1 MKPFKN
7 KLAVTIVL
15 LSVAFC
21 GMIIYSL
28 QSDANG
34 ISSSVSTV
42 VSPLQK
48 IVYNINSR
56 VKETVDFFLNFSE
69 VKLENEQLK
78 QKNAELAN
86 ELIEYESLK
95 DEVERLREALNFTE
109 SRSNYNYVGVN
120 IIGYSGS
127 SLSDGYIIDKGSN
140 DGIAKNMVVVSYKGL
155 VGKVTKVSSNFAVV
169 QSILNENIAVAVMD
183 QQTRDATGVLQ
194 GLSDKKDTNMTVV
207 YNLPIDSDV
216 KEGDIII
223 TSGLGKIYPKEIP
236 VGTVVSVQE
245 DNVKVMKSAVV
256 EPFVNF
262 NKLEELFVVIPNS
275 NIDEIDYD
283 YEENI

>member
-69 VKLENEQLK
+69 VKLENEELK
-78 QKNAELAN
+78 QKNTELEN
-86 ELIEYESLK
+86 ELIGYESLK

-140 DGIAKNMVVVSYKGL
+140 DGIAKNMVVVSSKGL
-155 VGKVTKVSSNFAVV
+155 VGKVTKVSSNFAIV

-183 QQTRDATGVLQ
+183 QQTREATGMLQ
-194 GLSDKKDTNMTVV
+194 GLSDKKDKNMTVV

-216 KEGDIII
+216 KEGDIFI

-256 EPFVNF
+256 EPFVKF
-262 NKLEELFVVIPNS
+262 NELEELFVVIPNS
-275 NIDEIDYD
+275 NIDEIEYD
-283 YEENI
+283 

>member
-7 KLAVTIVL
+7 KLAVTIFL

-69 VKLENEQLK
+69 VKLENEELK
-78 QKNAELAN
+78 EKNTKLAN

-109 SRSNYNYVGVN
+109 SKNNYNYVGVN

-140 DGIAKNMVVVSYKGL
+140 DGIAKNMVVVSSKGL
-155 VGKVTKVSSNFAVV
+155 VGKVTKVSSNFAIV

-183 QQTRDATGVLQ
+183 QQTREATGVLQ
-194 GLSDKKDTNMTVV
+194 GLSDKKDNNMPVV
-207 YNLPIDSDV
+207 YNLPINSDV

-236 VGTVVSVQE
+236 VGTVVSVEE

-262 NKLEELFVVIPNS
+262 NELEELFVVIPNS
-275 NIDEIDYD
+275 NIDEIEYT
-283 YEENI
+283 

>member
-109 SRSNYNYVGVN
+109 SKNNYKYVGVN
-120 IIGYSGS
+120 IIGYSGN

-223 TSGLGKIYPKEIP
+223 TSGLGKIYPKQIP

-275 NIDEIDYD
+275 NIDEIEYD
-283 YEENI
+283 

>member
-7 KLAVTIVL
+7 KLAVTIFL

-69 VKLENEQLK
+69 VKLENEELK
-78 QKNAELAN
+78 EKNTKLAN

-109 SRSNYNYVGVN
+109 SKNNYNYVGVN

-140 DGIAKNMVVVSYKGL
+140 DGIDKNMVVVSSKGL
-155 VGKVTKVSSNFAVV
+155 VGKVTKVSSNFAIV

-183 QQTRDATGVLQ
+183 QQTREATGVLQ
-194 GLSDKKDTNMTVV
+194 GLSDKKDNNMTVV
-207 YNLPIDSDV
+207 YNLPISSDV

-236 VGTVVSVQE
+236 VGTVVSVEE

-262 NKLEELFVVIPNS
+262 NEVEELFVVIPNS
-275 NIDEIDYD
+275 NIDEIEYD
-283 YEENI
+283 

>member
-69 VKLENEQLK
+69 VKLENEELK
-78 QKNAELAN
+78 EKNTKLAN

-109 SRSNYNYVGVN
+109 SKNNYKYVGVN

-140 DGIAKNMVVVSYKGL
+140 DGIAKNMVVVSSKGL
-155 VGKVTKVSSNFAVV
+155 VGKVTKVASNFAIV

-183 QQTRDATGVLQ
+183 QQTREATGVLQ
-194 GLSDKKDTNMTVV
+194 GLSDKKDNNMTVV
-207 YNLPIDSDV
+207 YNLPISSDV

-236 VGTVVSVQE
+236 VGTVVSVEE

-262 NKLEELFVVIPNS
+262 NELEELFVVIPNS
-275 NIDEIDYD
+275 NIDEIEY
-283 YEENI
+283 N

>member
-21 GMIIYSL
+21 GMIAYSL
-28 QSDANG
+28 KSDANA
-34 ISSSVSTV
+34 ITSSVSTV

-56 VKETVDFFLNFSE
+56 IKETVDFFLNFSE
-69 VKLENEQLK
+69 VKNENQELKEKNTELENQ
-78 QKNAELAN
+78 
-86 ELIEYESLK
+86 LIEYDSLK
-95 DEVERLREALNFTE
+95 SEVERLREALNFKDA
-109 SRSNYNYVGVN
+109 RSNYNYVGVN

-127 SLSDGYIIDKGSN
+127 SLSDGYIVDKGSN
-140 DGIAKNMVVVSYKGL
+140 DGLAKNMVVVSSKGL
-155 VGKVTKVSSNFAVV
+155 VGKITKVSNNFAVV

-183 QQTRDATGVLQ
+183 QQTREATGVLQ
-194 GLSDKKDTNMTVV
+194 GLSDKKYGNVTQI
-207 YNLPIDSDV
+207 YNLPIDSDI
-216 KEGDIII
+216 KEGDVII

-236 VGTVVSVQE
+236 VGKIVSVEE

-256 EPFVNF
+256 EPFVKF
-262 NKLEELFVVIPNS
+262 DELEELFVVIPNS
-275 NIDEIDYD
+275 NIDEIEYD
-283 YEENI
+283 

>member
-48 IVYNINSR
+48 IVSNINSR

-69 VKLENEQLK
+69 VKLENEELK
-78 QKNAELAN
+78 QKNTELEN

-140 DGIAKNMVVVSYKGL
+140 DGIAKNMVVVSSKGL
-155 VGKVTKVSSNFAVV
+155 VGKVTKVSSNFAIV

-183 QQTRDATGVLQ
+183 QQTREATGMLQ
-194 GLSDKKDTNMTVV
+194 GLSDKKDKNMTVV

-216 KEGDIII
+216 KEGDIFI

-256 EPFVNF
+256 EPFVKF
-262 NKLEELFVVIPNS
+262 NELEELFVVIPNS
-275 NIDEIDYD
+275 NIDEIEYD
-283 YEENI
+283 

>member
-140 DGIAKNMVVVSYKGL
+140 DGLAKNMVVVSYKGL

-245 DNVKVMKSAVV
+245 ENVKVMKSSVV

-275 NIDEIDYD
+275 NIDEIEYD
-283 YEENI
+283 

>member
-169 QSILNENIAVAVMD
+169 QSILNENIAAAVMD

-275 NIDEIDYD
+275 NIDEIEYD
-283 YEENI
+283 

>member
-69 VKLENEQLK
+69 VKLENEELK
-78 QKNAELAN
+78 KKNTKLAN

-109 SRSNYNYVGVN
+109 SKNNYKYVGVN
-120 IIGYSGS
+120 IIGYSGN

-140 DGIAKNMVVVSYKGL
+140 DGIDKNMVVVNSKGL
-155 VGKVTKVSSNFAVV
+155 VGKVTKVASNFAIV

-183 QQTRDATGVLQ
+183 QQTREATGVLQ
-194 GLSDKKDTNMTVV
+194 GLSDKKDNNMTVV
-207 YNLPIDSDV
+207 YNLPISSDV

-236 VGTVVSVQE
+236 VGTVVSVEE
-245 DNVKVMKSAVV
+245 DNVRVMKSAVV

-262 NKLEELFVVIPNS
+262 NEVEELFVVIPNS
-275 NIDEIDYD
+275 NIDEIEYD
-283 YEENI
+283 

>member
-34 ISSSVSTV
+34 ISSSVSIV

-275 NIDEIDYD
+275 NIDEIEYD
-283 YEENI
+283 

>member
-140 DGIAKNMVVVSYKGL
+140 DGIAKNMVVVSYKSL

-275 NIDEIDYD
+275 NIDEIEYD
-283 YEENI
+283 

>member
-7 KLAVTIVL
+7 KLAVTIFL

-69 VKLENEQLK
+69 VKLENEELK
-78 QKNAELAN
+78 KKNTKLAN

-109 SRSNYNYVGVN
+109 SKNNYKYVGVN
-120 IIGYSGS
+120 IIGYSGN

-140 DGIAKNMVVVSYKGL
+140 DGIDKNMVVVSSKGL
-155 VGKVTKVSSNFAVV
+155 VGKVTKVSSNFAIV

-183 QQTRDATGVLQ
+183 QQTREATGVLQ
-194 GLSDKKDTNMTVV
+194 GLSDKKDNNMPVV
-207 YNLPIDSDV
+207 YNLPINSDV

-236 VGTVVSVQE
+236 VGTVVSVEE

-262 NKLEELFVVIPNS
+262 NELEELFVVIPNS
-275 NIDEIDYD
+275 NIDEIEYD
-283 YEENI
+283 

>member
-78 QKNAELAN
+78 QKNAEFAN

-275 NIDEIDYD
+275 NIDEIEYD
-283 YEENI
+283 

>member
-21 GMIIYSL
+21 GLIIYSL

-69 VKLENEQLK
+69 VKLENEELK
-78 QKNAELAN
+78 KKNTKLAN

-109 SRSNYNYVGVN
+109 SKNNYKYVGVN
-120 IIGYSGS
+120 IIGYSGN

-140 DGIAKNMVVVSYKGL
+140 DGINKNMVVVSSKGL
-155 VGKVTKVSSNFAVV
+155 VGKVTKVASNFAIV

-183 QQTRDATGVLQ
+183 QQTREATGVLQ
-194 GLSDKKDTNMTVV
+194 GLSDKKDNNMTVV
-207 YNLPIDSDV
+207 YNLPISSDV

-236 VGTVVSVQE
+236 VGTVVSVEE
-245 DNVKVMKSAVV
+245 DNVRVMKSAVV

-262 NKLEELFVVIPNS
+262 NEVEELFVVIPNS
-275 NIDEIDYD
+275 NIDEIEYD
-283 YEENI
+283 

>member
-140 DGIAKNMVVVSYKGL
+140 DGIDKNMVVVSSKGL

-275 NIDEIDYD
+275 NIDEIEYD
-283 YEENI
+283 

>member
-1 MKPFKN
+1 MKPLKN

-69 VKLENEQLK
+69 VKLENEELK
-78 QKNAELAN
+78 KKNTKLAN

-109 SRSNYNYVGVN
+109 SKNNYKYVGVN
-120 IIGYSGS
+120 IIGYSGN

-140 DGIAKNMVVVSYKGL
+140 DGIDKNMVVVSSKGL
-155 VGKVTKVSSNFAVV
+155 VGKVTKVASNFAIV

-183 QQTRDATGVLQ
+183 QQTREATGVLQ
-194 GLSDKKDTNMTVV
+194 GLSDKKDNNMTVV
-207 YNLPIDSDV
+207 YNLPISSDV

-236 VGTVVSVQE
+236 VGTVVSVEE
-245 DNVKVMKSAVV
+245 DNVRVMKSAVV

-262 NKLEELFVVIPNS
+262 NEVEELFVVIPNS
-275 NIDEIDYD
+275 NIDEIEYD
-283 YEENI
+283 

>member
-1 MKPFKN
+1 MKPLKN

-34 ISSSVSTV
+34 ISSSVSSV

-78 QKNAELAN
+78 QKNTELAN
-86 ELIEYESLK
+86 KLIEYESLK
-95 DEVERLREALNFTE
+95 DEVKRLREALNFTE

-120 IIGYSGS
+120 IIGYSGN

-140 DGIAKNMVVVSYKGL
+140 DGIAKNMVVVSSKGL
-155 VGKVTKVSSNFAVV
+155 VGKVTKVSNNFAVV

-183 QQTRDATGVLQ
+183 QQTRDASGVLQ
-194 GLSDKKDTNMTVV
+194 GLSDKKDNNMTVV

-216 KEGDIII
+216 KEGDIIV

-262 NKLEELFVVIPNS
+262 SKLEELFVVIPNS
-275 NIDEIDYD
+275 NIDEIEYD
-283 YEENI
+283 